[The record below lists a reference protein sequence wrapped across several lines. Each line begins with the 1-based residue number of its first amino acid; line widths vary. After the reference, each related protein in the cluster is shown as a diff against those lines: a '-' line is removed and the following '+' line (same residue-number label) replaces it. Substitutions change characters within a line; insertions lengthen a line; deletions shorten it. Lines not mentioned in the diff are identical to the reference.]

1 MPKSTQMKRILSLV
15 VCFLSGAVIFA
26 SEAVGNNIQFET
38 DFNIASKKASENSMF
53 QVLVFNADWCLPC
66 KWMEKNTFNDEE
78 LVNYL
83 NKNSISSK
91 INIDSE
97 EGYKVMSKFN
107 VKVLPTIIVL
117 NAIGEEISRKQ
128 ELMDGKSMLKF
139 ISNYIPSYYPKQPNT
154 EHAIKAAPK
163 TDSFEKES
171 VKTTPP
177 KSDDLSLSE
186 TPGTNGSL
194 FKVAPKEIEAKG
206 YGVQVGVFTN
216 YEKAMKEAERL
227 QKLVQASD
235 LLIYN
240 LATAS
245 GIKYKLIFGSFK
257 TATEANNLLIALKNK
272 QIDGLLKDLAA
283 L

>member
-1 MPKSTQMKRILSLV
+1 MKRIITLA

-26 SEAVGNNIQFET
+26 SEAAGNNIQFET
-38 DFNIASKKASENSMF
+38 DFTLASKKANENSMY
-53 QVLVFNADWCLPC
+53 QVLVFNAEWCLPC
-66 KWMEKNTFNDEE
+66 KWMEKNTFSDDA
-78 LVNYL
+78 LVNYM

-97 EGYKVMSKFN
+97 EGYKIMSKFN

-117 NAIGEEISRKQ
+117 NANGEEVSRKQ

-171 VKTTPP
+171 VKITPP

-186 TPGTNGSL
+186 TPGANGSL

-235 LLIYN
+235 LLVYN
-240 LATAS
+240 QDTNT
-245 GIKYKLIFGSFK
+245 GPKYKLIFGAFK
-257 TATEANNLLIALKNK
+257 TATEANNFLIGLKNK
-272 QIDGLLKDLAA
+272 QIDGLLKDLGA

>member
-1 MPKSTQMKRILSLV
+1 MKRIITLA

-26 SEAVGNNIQFET
+26 SEAVGNNILFET
-38 DFNIASKKASENSMF
+38 DFTIATKKANENSMY
-53 QVLVFNADWCLPC
+53 QVLVFNAEWCLPC
-66 KWMEKNTFNDEE
+66 KWMEKNTFTDDA
-78 LVNYL
+78 LINYL

-97 EGYKVMSKFN
+97 DGYKVMSKFN
-107 VKVLPTIIVL
+107 VKVLPTLIVL
-117 NAIGEEISRKQ
+117 NAKGEEISRKQ

-177 KSDDLSLSE
+177 KSDDPSLSE
-186 TPGTNGSL
+186 TIGTNGSL
-194 FKVAPKEIEAKG
+194 FIVAPKEIEAKG

-235 LLIYN
+235 LLVYN
-240 LATAS
+240 QDSDKGT
-245 GIKYKLIFGSFK
+245 KYKLIFGSFK
-257 TATEANNLLIALKNK
+257 TATEANNFLIALKK
-272 QIDGLLKDLAA
+272 QQIEGLLKDLGA